1 MVLFLSRM
9 RKIFLFIAPL
19 FLALGLFFTIAFFLN
34 QNKGKGALQVTA
46 NPRSKVYVDGKL
58 IGTTPLCK
66 CEVNDMIAVGDY
78 TVRVEPEDSN
88 YTAFEEKVTISKSIL
103 TVVDRTFAKGVAS
116 EGSIISL
123 TPLDKKDVIQLL
135 VITFPDKAQVYVD
148 NSPSGVSPLLLN
160 NLTESDHEI
169 LIKKDGYRDKTVRIR
184 TVTGYKLTVI
194 AYLGVNTAVAGAQLT
209 PTLSPQASPSATPT
223 QVISRIV
230 ILQTPTGFLRV
241 RETPS
246 AASAEVGRV
255 NPGETYELVAEE
267 NGWFE
272 IKLTNGQLGWISAQY
287 AQKQ

>member
-1 MVLFLSRM
+1 M
-9 RKIFLFIAPL
+9 RKVFLFAAPL

-46 NPRSKVYVDGKL
+46 NPRSKVYLDGKF

-66 CEVNDMIAVGDY
+66 CEANDMITVGDY
-78 TVRVEPEDSN
+78 TVRIEPEDNS

-123 TPLDKKDVIQLL
+123 TPLDKKDALQLL

-148 NSPSGVSPLLLN
+148 TSPSGVSPLLLN
-160 NLTESDHEI
+160 NLTESDHEV

-184 TVTGYKLTVI
+184 TVAGYKLTVV
-194 AYLGVNTAVAGAQLT
+194 AYLGVNTAVVGAEIT
-209 PTLSPQASPSATPT
+209 PTVAAQASPSATPT
-223 QVISRIV
+223 LIAPHIV
-230 ILQTPTGFLRV
+230 VLQTPTGFLRV
-241 RETPS
+241 RATAS
-246 AASAEVGRV
+246 AVSAEVGRV
-255 NPGETYELVAEE
+255 LPGETYELVTEE

-272 IKLTNGQLGWISAQY
+272 IKLANGAVGWVSSQY